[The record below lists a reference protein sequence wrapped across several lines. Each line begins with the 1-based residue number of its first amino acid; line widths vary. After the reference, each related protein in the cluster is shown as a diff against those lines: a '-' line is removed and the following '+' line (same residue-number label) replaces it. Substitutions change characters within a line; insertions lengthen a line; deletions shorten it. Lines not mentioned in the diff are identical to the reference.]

1 MLFELALN
9 GNNLKFTK
17 KLILVYK
24 KCKIFYESLK
34 VVIENRLILSVYLLL
49 AFYVN
54 NFENM

>member
-34 VVIENRLILSVYLLL
+34 IVMGNRLILSVYLIL

-54 NFENM
+54 NSENM